1 MAPLACLGVDEAEA
15 EAAEA
20 EELAALDEEAEEP
33 VVDALT
39 LLDEPPAPPAAPDVV
54 AGLELV
60 ERTEDELAARVEAD
74 DTTVAAPLEAVE
86 ALDVTEE
93 VATTIE
99 VAVVLA
105 LLDEEP
111 C

>member
-1 MAPLACLGVDEAEA
+1 LAPLACLGVDEAE
-15 EAAEA
+15 AEA

-54 AGLELV
+54 AGLEPV

-93 VATTIE
+93 VATATE

-111 C
+111 F